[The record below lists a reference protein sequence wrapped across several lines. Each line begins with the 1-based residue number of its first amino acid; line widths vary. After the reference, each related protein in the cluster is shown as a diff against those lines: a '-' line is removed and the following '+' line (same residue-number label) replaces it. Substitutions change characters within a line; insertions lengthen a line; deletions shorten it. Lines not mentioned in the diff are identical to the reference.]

1 MVGLFC
7 HNSLLFTSYRN
18 SGALAA
24 PALAATRQ
32 HSDPQ
37 ALAAAG
43 TRARRQ
49 SYVKQ
54 TFALAN
60 IYTLERQVNR
70 VKRERLTL
78 YIEE

>member
-24 PALAATRQ
+24 TRQ

-43 TRARRQ
+43 TRARRH

-54 TFALAN
+54 TFASAN

-70 VKRERLTL
+70 DKRERLTL